1 MSDFPRKAEAL
12 RAFEQWVD
20 SPASDLHPACMTAK
34 TEDGWPEVVLR
45 EGDNDFHMGEYVGW
59 MNAWQ
64 ALSERESHLRVEVE
78 RLQGLEMIAQY
89 EREQREREE
98 TLQATAI
105 AELKAEIERLRE
117 RFSREFLF
125 DGWSGCSNHNC
136 IVTGPKKG

>member
-34 TEDGWPEVVLR
+34 TEDGWPEVVLS

-64 ALSERESHLRVEVE
+64 ALSEREAVKD
-78 RLQGLEMIAQY
+78 A
-89 EREQREREE
+89 
-98 TLQATAI
+98 A
-105 AELKAEIERLRE
+105 IERLRGLVTSAYRAGAASAHHDTVE
-117 RFSREFLF
+117 
-125 DGWSGCSNHNC
+125 GCYNMAEAEGNEEADEWLAEALANHE
-136 IVTGPKKG
+136 